1 MHSKSNTTKQCFVLF
16 LFVAYDSMITIRV
29 VKLFK
34 QQEGAMFE
42 RSKVKQKELLK
53 ENKGHRVGTSIC
65 ALCLPSDFEAL

>member
-1 MHSKSNTTKQCFVLF
+1 
-16 LFVAYDSMITIRV
+16 MITIRV